1 MPIVRQESPTEMFRE
16 LVESAMAR
24 QHVAA
29 GARTAFYVVNL
40 LATRVRHAQG
50 AREADGPLG
59 VRLATALHAEGLSR
73 REGLREV
80 GDRSLFLAG
89 FFADS
94 LTRRLVDVDYYTRLG
109 ERAYARLADEGDGRG
124 DIFEELAERFDA
136 FVDVLS
142 EVSERTSLTSNADL
156 LRLYE
161 RWLRTGSRHTGELLA
176 GLGVVP
182 SQGARSRHLH

>member
-1 MPIVRQESPTEMFRE
+1 MSIVRQESPTEMFRE
-16 LVESAMAR
+16 LVESAMVH

-29 GARTAFYVVNL
+29 DARTSFYVVNL

-50 AREADGPLG
+50 TGDADGPLG
-59 VRLATALHAEGLSR
+59 VRLATALHEAGASR

-109 ERAYARLADEGDGRG
+109 ERAYAVLADEGDGLG
-124 DIFEELAERFDA
+124 DIFEELSGKFER

-142 EVSERTSLTSNADL
+142 EVSERTSLTSNSDL

-161 RWLRTGSRHTGELLA
+161 RWLRTGSRHTGDLLV

-182 SQGARSRHLH
+182 SHGARSRHVQ